1 VAHIN
6 SYLTFNGNCREAMIF
21 YQDCLGGELTL
32 QTIGESPL
40 AAKIPHYLEKSIL
53 HAVLAKDDLVIMA
66 TDLVEEAGLIKGNA
80 ISMMLNCSSEEEA
93 QMFYHKLSTG
103 GKAVHPLQETFWGAI
118 FGDLTDRY
126 GNNWLINYDNNQ

>member
-1 VAHIN
+1 MAHIN

-32 QTIGESPL
+32 QTIGESPI
-40 AAKIPHYLEKSIL
+40 AAKLPNYLEQSIL
-53 HAVLAKDDLVIMA
+53 HAVLAKDNLVIMA
-66 TDLVEEAGLIKGNA
+66 TDMVEEVGLIKGNA
-80 ISMMLNCSSEEEA
+80 ISMMLNCNSEEEA
-93 QMFYHKLSTG
+93 HQFYNKLAQG

-126 GNNWLINYDNNQ
+126 GNNWLINYDNQ

>member
-1 VAHIN
+1 
-6 SYLTFNGNCREAMIF
+6 MIF
-21 YQDCLGGELTL
+21 YQNCLGGELTL
-32 QTIGESPL
+32 QTIGESPI
-40 AAKIPHYLEKSIL
+40 AAKIPHYLERSIL

-66 TDLVEEAGLIKGNA
+66 TDMVEEAGLIKGNA
-80 ISMMLNCSSEEEA
+80 ISMMLNCNSEEEA
-93 QMFYHKLSTG
+93 HQFYDKLSTG